1 MRIFLRHCR
10 PAYSVSG
17 SRFSIICILRDRVK
31 EDFMPGLPES
41 LHGLRQEL
49 RDFMRGCET
58 LLSLACRESLTTDE
72 MEIVRYYM
80 QTVRESCKC

>member
-1 MRIFLRHCR
+1 
-10 PAYSVSG
+10 
-17 SRFSIICILRDRVK
+17 
-31 EDFMPGLPES
+31 MPGLPES

-72 MEIVRYYM
+72 VEIVRYYM